1 MENQKEEIELK
12 DEERQPCEIY
22 SRVMGYYRSVSQWN
36 EGKQGEFEDR
46 EYFKESKCRLDK
58 EESK

>member
-12 DEERQPCEIY
+12 DEERQPCEVF
-22 SRVMGYYRSVSQWN
+22 SRVMGYFRPVSQWN

-46 EYFKESKCRLDK
+46 EYFKETKCHLDEK
-58 EESK
+58 ESK

>member
-12 DEERQPCEIY
+12 EEERQPCEIY
-22 SRVMGYYRSVSQWN
+22 SRVMWYYRSVSQWN

-46 EYFKESKCRLDK
+46 EYFKESKCHLDE